1 MLPDL
6 VVCDALLNGQ
16 SGIEIARQIKLAERT
31 NHIPVV
37 LLTNKFGNEGK
48 LDALRAGAD
57 VWFTRPVI
65 DDEFDASVQRMMDER
80 KLRHEDFV
88 RFVHLYFTDSRIPA
102 PDPFTQFTV
111 EYVEQHLGNPDFMAS
126 EIAKNLQMSNTHFT
140 KKLMVLTGKEPV
152 QLIRELRLEKARVLL
167 EKRAGTP
174 AAISELVGFSNPG
187 AFSLAFKDY
196 FGENTLLLYSFPGVR
211 PGQ

>member
-1 MLPDL
+1 
-6 VVCDALLNGQ
+6 
-16 SGIEIARQIKLAERT
+16 
-31 NHIPVV
+31 
-37 LLTNKFGNEGK
+37 
-48 LDALRAGAD
+48 

-65 DDEFDASVQRMMDER
+65 DDEFDASVQRLMDER

-88 RFVHLYFTDSRIPA
+88 RFVHLYFTDNRIPA
-102 PDPFTQFTV
+102 PEQFLQYTV
-111 EYVEQHLGNPDFMAS
+111 EFIEQNLGNPDFMAS
-126 EIAKNLQMSNTHFT
+126 EIAKNLQLSNTHFT

-174 AAISELVGFSNPG
+174 NVISELVGFSNPG

-196 FGENTLLLYSFPGVR
+196 FGENTLLLYSFPGIR